1 MKQKNI
7 SSNIFNR
14 EVQAALSILHS
25 TGGCASST
33 FFVTSLRLRCTSLFE
48 SLCPWVCTKL
58 DLRVEN
64 PFAANL
70 VEIVFSPNYQDVESV
85 GKTTNEFSLSRHLS
99 SLVDAG

>member
-1 MKQKNI
+1 
-7 SSNIFNR
+7 
-14 EVQAALSILHS
+14 
-25 TGGCASST
+25 
-33 FFVTSLRLRCTSLFE
+33 
-48 SLCPWVCTKL
+48 
-58 DLRVEN
+58 VEN